1 MGDSSRLP
9 PLNRSSVLE
18 KSSSLEE
25 AYNKVAQKGQTSAP
39 EDPEDEVEFHYICVA
54 KSQTDERV
62 YALDGDLDGP
72 ASTGLQLAPG
82 EDMLSERCVEY
93 FKELISGVI
102 AKQGDSV
109 NFNLMALVEEKD

>member
-9 PLNRSSVLE
+9 PLNRSGVLE
-18 KSSSLEE
+18 KSNSLEE

-54 KSQTDERV
+54 RSRV
-62 YALDGDLDGP
+62 DGQLYALDGDLDGP
-72 ASTGLQLAPG
+72 VASGLQLAPG
-82 EDMLSERCVEY
+82 EDMLSERCVAY
-93 FKELISGVI
+93 FKELIGGVI

-109 NFNLMALVEEKD
+109 NFNLMALVEGSV